1 MKGQHIKEEV
11 HKTTAKALYR
21 RGMCKSALNDTT
33 SALVD
38 FQMAL
43 IYMPND
49 KVLYF
54 ILLKFWKQQK
64 RSPFR
69 EIIILIYY
77 LCNESDYA
85 N

>member
-1 MKGQHIKEEV
+1 LEDLGVEQDVNEDVEIMKGQHIKEEV

-54 ILLKFWKQQK
+54 ILLKFWK
-64 RSPFR
+64 
-69 EIIILIYY
+69 
-77 LCNESDYA
+77 
-85 N
+85 